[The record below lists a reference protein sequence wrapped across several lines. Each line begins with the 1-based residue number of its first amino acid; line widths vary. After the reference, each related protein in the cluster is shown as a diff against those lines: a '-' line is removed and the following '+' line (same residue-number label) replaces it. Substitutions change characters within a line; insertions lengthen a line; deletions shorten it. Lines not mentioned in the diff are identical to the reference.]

1 MNIEILD
8 THFHVWDPA
17 IIKYPWVET
26 AQANPQ
32 WFLGSR
38 SLPRA
43 YSLDDYRKEWSR
55 FGVRSFVH
63 VEAGAA
69 PGSAVSETEFL
80 VRMVDGGE
88 ALRIVVGA
96 DLKQHDIADELERQC
111 EHPGVVGVRQI
122 VTWDPNRRRSFVSE
136 DLLTSPRWREGF
148 RLLEVLGL
156 GFDLQI
162 YPSQARAAA
171 HLAGL
176 FPSVRFVLNHAVLPT
191 LGSGEQLALWQ
202 ESLSALADHENLAIK
217 VGGFSMTNANL
228 QAIQVENAVNDVL
241 EAFGSRRV
249 MVGTNAPVES
259 TRNLPALFME
269 GLWAALSP
277 LSQTETHAIAQGNA
291 HYWYSLRE

>member
-17 IIKYPWVET
+17 IIRYPWVET
-26 AQANPQ
+26 AQVNPQ
-32 WFLGSR
+32 WFLGPR
-38 SLPRA
+38 ILPPE
-43 YSLDDYRKEWSR
+43 YSLDDYRNEWSR
-55 FGVRSFVH
+55 FGVRPFAH

-69 PGSAVSETEFL
+69 PGSAVSETEFI
-80 VRMVDGGE
+80 VQMVDGRE
-88 ALRIVVGA
+88 DLRIVVGA
-96 DLKQHDIADELERQC
+96 DLEQRDIAAELERQC

-122 VTWDPNRRRSFVSE
+122 VTWHPDRRRSFVSE
-136 DLLTSPRWREGF
+136 DLLASPRWREGF

-171 HLAGL
+171 HLASL
-176 FPSVRFVLNHAVLPT
+176 YPSVRFVLNHAVMPT
-191 LGSGEQLALWQ
+191 LGSCEQLALWRT
-202 ESLSALADHENLAIK
+202 SLSVLADHENLAIK

-241 EAFGSRRV
+241 DAFGSRRV
-249 MVGTNAPVES
+249 MIGTNAPVES
-259 TRNLPALFME
+259 TRNSPTLFMA
-269 GLWAALSP
+269 GLWAALRP

-291 HYWYSLRE
+291 HDWYSLRK